1 MVPHEIEEFFHERSA
16 ELWNQWWEE
25 RRENPTFLQVIMD
38 TPLNPGMRVVVESH
52 SQKYMHCQPGDEN
65 YLQWSASLIDETVTP
80 TTCEK
85 LTIVLDTISG
95 FQGTTAQESMAYLT
109 FLHVLH
115 VDLQGACAREASIL
129 FTDRCAQYD
138 DFYRRKEN
146 IEGGS
151 LPPEQTGPAAWTLD
165 QVLDF
170 WYVFGGTFAQGIPA
184 PDPKAVGRMCYFR
197 IPPVWLSVPVL
208 EELNTQLADI
218 GRKVEPVKIPALVEA
233 TRKNLWA
240 SDALAST
247 TD

>member
-109 FLHVLH
+109 FLHVIH
-115 VDLQGACAREASIL
+115 VDLRGACDREASRDVQL
-129 FTDRCAQYD
+129 F
-138 DFYRRKEN
+138 
-146 IEGGS
+146 
-151 LPPEQTGPAAWTLD
+151 
-165 QVLDF
+165 
-170 WYVFGGTFAQGIPA
+170 
-184 PDPKAVGRMCYFR
+184 
-197 IPPVWLSVPVL
+197 
-208 EELNTQLADI
+208 
-218 GRKVEPVKIPALVEA
+218 
-233 TRKNLWA
+233 
-240 SDALAST
+240 
-247 TD
+247 